1 MFRMLIAIVSL
12 GLAAILEISKSS
24 LWSLLLFLF
33 AIQVVYEDADEE
45 ELEWKELE
53 PILVPLNGSLPAASK
68 KRSRPA
74 SVTGAKEKR

>member
-12 GLAAILEISKSS
+12 GLAVILEIYKSS
-24 LWSLLLFLF
+24 LWSLSLFLF

>member
-12 GLAAILEISKSS
+12 GLAVILEIYKS
-24 LWSLLLFLF
+24 WSLLLFLF

>member
-12 GLAAILEISKSS
+12 GLAVILEIYKC
-24 LWSLLLFLF
+24 WSLLLFLF

>member
-1 MFRMLIAIVSL
+1 V
-12 GLAAILEISKSS
+12 ILEIYKS
-24 LWSLLLFLF
+24 WSLLLFLF

>member
-1 MFRMLIAIVSL
+1 MLIAIVSPQ
-12 GLAAILEISKSS
+12 LAVILEIYKSS

-33 AIQVVYEDADEE
+33 AIQVVYEDGDEE

-53 PILVPLNGSLPAASK
+53 SLLVPLNGSLPAASK
-68 KRSRPA
+68 KRSHPA

>member
-12 GLAAILEISKSS
+12 GLAVILAIYKS
-24 LWSLLLFLF
+24 WSLLLFLF

>member
-1 MFRMLIAIVSL
+1 MLIAIVSL
-12 GLAAILEISKSS
+12 GLAVILEIYKNS

-33 AIQVVYEDADEE
+33 VIQVVYEDADEE

-74 SVTGAKEKR
+74 SVTDAKEKR